1 MKFYRIYQLPS
12 NSKRLFRRYDEA
24 HKVDIHDYC
33 CVWADE
39 VEAEL
44 KDDVDRSSF
53 CEDLFMKFN
62 CEHPKGFGGHS
73 MSVSDIVMIHDD
85 EGEGRTDYYY
95 CDSIGFKEI
104 DVEKTALQ
112 ASLNAI

>member
-1 MKFYRIYQLPS
+1 MRFYRIYQLPH
-12 NSKRLFRRYDEA
+12 NNNNLFRSLKKVEA
-24 HKVDIHDYC
+24 VDLGDYC

-39 VEAEL
+39 IEVEFNDE
-44 KDDVDRSSF
+44 VDRTSY

-73 MSVSDIVMIHDD
+73 MSVSDIVMLHDD

-95 CDSIGFKEI
+95 CDSVGFKK
-104 DVEKTALQ
+104 VEVFRE
-112 ASLNAI
+112 